1 VSNREAHAPSKYPHG
16 SVTLFISGTP
26 YGLSD
31 SAQTANITILLRRW
45 QEGDARAYDLVIDWA
60 YQRMLAIAAGFVARE
75 KMSTEPAALVNEA
88 YLRLRNLRRME
99 WRDRNHFFS
108 VVAAE
113 LRRVLID
120 QARKRIAEKR
130 EGSRRRIPLAD
141 DLVWVDVQGQD
152 MLDLDR
158 ALNELETVDPDKVR
172 LIELRYLMGCTVPEI
187 CELQGISDASVE
199 RHLRFARTWLY
210 DRLHSRLE

>member
-1 VSNREAHAPSKYPHG
+1 
-16 SVTLFISGTP
+16 
-26 YGLSD
+26 LSD

-45 QEGDARAYDLVIDWA
+45 QDGDARAYDLVIDWA

-75 KMSTEPAALVNEA
+75 RMSTEPAALVNEA
-88 YLRLRNLRRME
+88 YLRLRNLRSME

-120 QARKRIAEKR
+120 QARRRIAEKR
-130 EGSRRRIPLAD
+130 EGSRRRIPLSD
-141 DLVWVDVQGQD
+141 DLVWVDMQGQD
-152 MLDLDR
+152 MLDLDQ

-187 CELQGISDASVE
+187 CELRGVSDASVE

-210 DRLHSRLE
+210 DRLHAGLA